1 MDARMGI
8 LEHFVLMLVKRDI
21 LEQTVPG
28 NVHLTVNLTH
38 VDIRMDH
45 VLVLQA
51 GWVIIV
57 LQNVCFPLETNASIH
72 AVFTVLTRSVIES
85 TVAVCMAVK
94 KGNNV
99 IFL

>member
-1 MDARMGI
+1 MT
-8 LEHFVLMLVKRDI
+8 LKYS
-21 LEQTVPG
+21 
-28 NVHLTVNLTH
+28 
-38 VDIRMDH
+38 
-45 VLVLQA
+45 
-51 GWVIIV
+51 

-99 IFL
+99 IVLILDSDMLSKNIFIFIINVPSCIKSRLFDYVELS